1 MRKVE
6 QKIKSGQS
14 GFTLVEV
21 LIVAM
26 LSSILLTGVVTLF
39 TTASRTYSGE
49 DIKASARQDA
59 RAAFD
64 LIITELTMAGFNPT
78 QSANFT
84 AFTVSSPTAIGP
96 TIQQSQLRIF
106 MDIPD
111 TVNLANNDVINT
123 GSNEDITYRLNGTN
137 LERITDFQTIDQTVI
152 TVIPNVTN
160 LSFTYRDGNGV
171 VTAVAADIR
180 QIDVT
185 MTVQA
190 SALDPRTGQRPKEIR
205 LTTIVFPRNLL
216 FMGT

>member
-1 MRKVE
+1 MQQAKW
-6 QKIKSGQS
+6 KIKSGQS
-14 GFTLVEV
+14 GFTLVEL
-21 LIVAM
+21 LIVTM
-26 LSSILLTGVVTLF
+26 LSSLLLTGVVMLF

-64 LIITELTMAGFNPT
+64 LMITDLTMAGFNPT

-84 AFTVSSPTAIGP
+84 AFAVSSPAPIGS
-96 TIQQSQLRIF
+96 TIDATQIRIF
-106 MDIPD
+106 MDLP
-111 TVNLANNDVINT
+111 ANPADVTTADGNIT
-123 GSNEDITYRLNGTN
+123 IGSNEDITYSLNGTDLQRN
-137 LERITDFQTIDQTVI
+137 GQ

-160 LSFTYRDGNGV
+160 LSFTYRDSNGV
-171 VTAVAADIR
+171 VTATAADIR

-190 SALDPRTGQRPKEIR
+190 SAPDPRTGNIR
-205 LTTIVFPRNLL
+205 SITLTTIVLPRNLL

>member
-14 GFTLVEV
+14 GFTLVEL
-21 LIVAM
+21 LIVIM
-26 LSSILLTGVVTLF
+26 ISSLLLTGVVTLV
-39 TTASRTYSGE
+39 TTAGRTYSGE

-84 AFTVSSPTAIGP
+84 AFSVSSPAPIGP
-96 TIQQSQLRIF
+96 TIDATQVRIF
-106 MDIPD
+106 MDLPPD
-111 TVNLANNDVINT
+111 TVNPADGVITT
-123 GSNEDITYRLNGTN
+123 GSNEDITYRLNGTDLQRN
-137 LERITDFQTIDQTVI
+137 GQ

-160 LSFTYRDGNGV
+160 LSFTYRDSNGV
-171 VTAVAADIR
+171 VTATAADIR
-180 QIDVT
+180 QIDLT

-190 SALDPRTGQRPKEIR
+190 SAPDPRTGQIR
-205 LTTIVFPRNLL
+205 SIELTTIVFPRNLL

>member
-6 QKIKSGQS
+6 HKIKSGQS

-78 QSANFT
+78 QSAKFT
-84 AFTVSSPTAIGP
+84 AFTVSSPAPIGP
-96 TIQQSQLRIF
+96 TIDATQVRIF
-106 MDIPD
+106 MDLPPD
-111 TVNLANNDVINT
+111 TINPADGVIT
-123 GSNEDITYRLNGTN
+123 AGSNEDITYRLNGTDLQRN
-137 LERITDFQTIDQTVI
+137 GQ

-160 LSFTYRDGNGV
+160 LSFTYRDGDGNP
-171 VTAVAADIR
+171 TAVAADIR

-190 SALDPRTGQRPKEIR
+190 SAPDPRTGQTRSIT

>member
-1 MRKVE
+1 MQQAKW
-6 QKIKSGQS
+6 KIKSGHS
-14 GFTLVEV
+14 GFTLVEL
-21 LIVAM
+21 LIVTM
-26 LSSILLTGVVTLF
+26 LSSLLLTGVVMLF

-64 LIITELTMAGFNPT
+64 LMVTELTMAGFNPT

-84 AFTVSSPTAIGP
+84 AFTVSSPAPIGP
-96 TIQQSQLRIF
+96 TIDATQIRIF
-106 MDIPD
+106 MDLPPD
-111 TVNLANNDVINT
+111 AVNPADGVITT
-123 GSNEDITYRLNGTN
+123 GSNEDITYSLNGTDLQRN
-137 LERITDFQTIDQTVI
+137 GQ

-160 LSFTYRDGNGV
+160 LSFTYRDSNGV
-171 VTAVAADIR
+171 VTATAADIR

-190 SALDPRTGQRPKEIR
+190 SAPDPRTPGQPAKEII
-205 LTTIVFPRNLL
+205 LTTIVLPRNLL

>member
-6 QKIKSGQS
+6 QKIKSSQS
-14 GFTLVEV
+14 GFTLVEL
-21 LIVAM
+21 LIVIM
-26 LSSILLTGVVTLF
+26 LSSLLLTGVVTLF
-39 TTASRTYSGE
+39 TTAGRTYSGE

-64 LIITELTMAGFNPT
+64 LMITELTMAGFNPT

-84 AFTVSSPTAIGP
+84 AFTVSNPAPIGP
-96 TIQQSQLRIF
+96 TIDATQLRIF
-106 MDIPD
+106 MDLPANPADVTTADGNI
-111 TVNLANNDVINT
+111 TVS
-123 GSNEDITYRLNGTN
+123 SNEDITYSLNGTDLQRN
-137 LERITDFQTIDQTVI
+137 GQ

-160 LSFTYRDGNGV
+160 LSFTYRDGDGNPTV
-171 VTAVAADIR
+171 IAADIR

-190 SALDPRTGQRPKEIR
+190 SAPDPRTGQTRSIT

-216 FMGT
+216 LAGT

>member
-1 MRKVE
+1 M
-6 QKIKSGQS
+6 QQAQWKIKSGQS

-21 LIVAM
+21 LIVTM
-26 LSSILLTGVVTLF
+26 LSSLLLTGVVMLF

-49 DIKASARQDA
+49 DIKTGARQDA

-64 LIITELTMAGFNPT
+64 LMVTELTMAGFNPT

-84 AFTVSSPTAIGP
+84 AFTVSSPTAIVP
-96 TIQQSQLRIF
+96 TIQASQLRIF
-106 MDIPD
+106 MDLPPD
-111 TVNLANNDVINT
+111 TVNPADGVIT
-123 GSNEDITYRLNGTN
+123 AGSNEDITYSLSGTN
-137 LERITDFQTIDQTVI
+137 LQRNGQ

-160 LSFTYRDGNGV
+160 LSFTYRDSNGV
-171 VTAVAADIR
+171 VTATAAGIR

-185 MTVQA
+185 MTVRA
-190 SALDPRTGQRPKEIR
+190 SAPDPRTGQTRSIT